1 MYLFSRRLI
10 IRAMDNTLL
19 QDHEMLAHARRP
31 DEGFGTAVQIHDGMT
46 PEEALL
52 LLRAVLGLRV
62 DTIHTMRRSIPR
74 CEVRP
79 KFEPPGYSQT
89 G

>member
-46 PEEALL
+46 PDEALL
-52 LLRAVLGLRV
+52 L
-62 DTIHTMRRSIPR
+62 
-74 CEVRP
+74 E
-79 KFEPPGYSQT
+79 
-89 G
+89 